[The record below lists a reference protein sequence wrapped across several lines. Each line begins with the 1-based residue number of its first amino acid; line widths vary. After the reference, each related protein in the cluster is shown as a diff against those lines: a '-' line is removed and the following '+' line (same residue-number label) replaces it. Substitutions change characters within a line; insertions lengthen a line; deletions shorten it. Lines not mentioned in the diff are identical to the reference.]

1 MFKRPR
7 ILWLVIELRQLCL
20 SKSSQSS
27 HQESLEVW
35 LPVMNFHG
43 WSVQQKLSALLYPLT
58 FCTLEPLP
66 LFVTQGFSWDLL
78 EIFSSVQLSHSVMSD
93 SLPTPWTTAFQA
105 SLSTTNYRSLIRLMS
120 IKSVMPSTISSFVV
134 PFSSHLQS
142 SPASRSFPTSQL
154 FTSGGQSIGVWASAS
169 VLPMNIQDWLP
180 LGWTGWISLQSKG
193 LWRVFSNTTVQ
204 KHQFFGAQLS
214 L

>member
-1 MFKRPR
+1 MAPCDEFPWM
-7 ILWLVIELRQLCL
+7 ICTAEAQCTPASTHFLYFGATPSLCDTGFFLR
-20 SKSSQSS
+20 
-27 HQESLEVW
+27 
-35 LPVMNFHG
+35 NF
-43 WSVQQKLSALLYPLT
+43 
-58 FCTLEPLP
+58 
-66 LFVTQGFSWDLL
+66 L

-154 FTSGGQSIGVWASAS
+154 FTPGGQSIGV
-169 VLPMNIQDWLP
+169 
-180 LGWTGWISLQSKG
+180 
-193 LWRVFSNTTVQ
+193 
-204 KHQFFGAQLS
+204 
-214 L
+214 